1 MSIGTSGPSVEVD
14 MTALFSFAFNVIFF
28 GFVIAVALGHV
39 LVIEALL
46 RPFFGKRAATDRPVL
61 RQSSLSPHP
70 VH

>member
-1 MSIGTSGPSVEVD
+1 MEVD
-14 MTALFSFAFNVIFF
+14 MAALFSVAFNVIFF

-46 RPFFGKRAATDRPVL
+46 RPFFGKRAPDRPVL
-61 RQSSLSPHP
+61 RQSRLSPHP

>member
-1 MSIGTSGPSVEVD
+1 MTIGLWGLVEVD
-14 MTALFSFAFNVIFF
+14 MTTLFSFAFNVIFF